1 MGRCIYVVLRRPDLV
16 WCCGDEREAL
26 AGRKRCVWLR
36 RGSRRGSHD
45 RPPAAALSAPEATCG
60 RGAVHARQEGSP
72 AASDPV
78 GRRGFDARG
87 PLTRRAGSGSLP
99 AVAVMRASRRA
110 GGRGC
115 ACGGSLRS
123 RCRMHKGA
131 PSRST
136 LPAGWRQRT
145 ACRCWS
151 LSTRAMFLAGAR
163 SLKAATGAHAQRTCL
178 GRRMSQLDV
187 RSAGSGPSARTSAA
201 ERAQR
206 RHKRSGA
213 IKRKS

>member
-1 MGRCIYVVLRRPDLV
+1 MAQTR
-16 WCCGDEREAL
+16 L
-26 AGRKRCVWLR
+26 ATRVAR
-36 RGSRRGSHD
+36 
-45 RPPAAALSAPEATCG
+45 SA
-60 RGAVHARQEGSP
+60 
-72 AASDPV
+72 
-78 GRRGFDARG
+78 ARG
-87 PLTRRAGSGSLP
+87 RPERSGGHLRARGGARTSGGLPRSLGSGRASRVRCARPSDGRTGSGSPP

-136 LPAGWRQRT
+136 LPAGWRQRV

-178 GRRMSQLDV
+178 GRRMPQLDV